1 MEIFT
6 SDRARSRGF
15 GGGGGNFDDRFLRS
29 QNMEIEIMKRGGL
42 KLEITHGEWR
52 MWWYVE
58 IIEIIFNYSV
68 TFFALPRRGKL
79 DRERE

>member
-29 QNMEIEIMKRGGL
+29 QNMEIEIMKRGGV
-42 KLEITHGEWR
+42 KIRNYAWR
-52 MWWYVE
+52 MANV
-58 IIEIIFNYSV
+58 V
-68 TFFALPRRGKL
+68 VRGDYRDYL
-79 DRERE
+79 